1 MKLNQLVAAASVAL
15 MTASGVACVG
25 GDDVGSSASDITEL
39 KDLYRDFRNLDLADL
54 LSITAGF
61 ATDELNDL
69 LEVSDYGQLE
79 LQPTEL
85 YALGQDAQDDLT
97 LNDIDALVSGLVARY
112 GEREL
117 TTEVNLVRRNHLQ
130 QSSDDVYGESAF
142 AIGAGHG
149 WGHKVAGF
157 DDGDVFIGF
166 DASATLE
173 ARVIQAASSEASA
186 HWQSPLA
193 AAKEMRGFV
202 LPRSVADLMALKPGE
217 SYALRGSGRLG
228 VNLGVGVPIL
238 IAAVD
243 AVSYN
248 LVLSAGVRAL
258 LEGEVDVQVV
268 RLEGDEIVIDVGVE
282 QTSVRQARVA
292 MHDGWGVHGLLES
305 HVEIGGISLDL
316 GRLVDKAV
324 QRTLNKKLSLV
335 SAALEKTNNHSRI
348 SVARFRVSLSAA
360 APGSPL
366 EIALQH
372 ALRADLRL
380 AQALS
385 NRSEPG
391 ILAEFELTR
400 SGVSTTSYAGID
412 LLGMSFFR
420 KVQAGEGTIVVQTP
434 GGARSIFFESLHKE
448 SGWFFSSHGYTRVG
462 LSGMVFDHEHPDGA
476 QGEANVLFQVVEG
489 DKKMERDKLLDHLD
503 GIILGVAGE
512 PALTAIEG
520 PANELERFVEVY
532 CPNSE
537 AFDPCREEV
546 LDTPTVK
553 QLRQEGIDALAA
565 ATQDIDEG
573 PRQLVLAA
581 GELRLTAQATYEPK
595 ATWAG
600 PRTSI
605 VVDYRLD
612 DLALGRA
619 LLDHDA
625 SDFQAALLAYLR
637 AAEIDRIDGPSEIA
651 ADREEIGQDAAE
663 LVDEASAVFADKR
676 NRYGQIVATERL
688 ELQAHPELGELG
700 SSAIEIRFPVDSD
713 NAVVYE
719 EAVSRSLAQA
729 RAHVATD
736 LVDELIA
743 VTNQSGTS
751 KHPEQLTA
759 YTLLALTPAT
769 SLDLRL
775 DVDLDVSDTWEQD
788 FTHYRTAGYESLD
801 VYAQGTEV
809 TPIDGGMF
817 DIDELIAVP

>member
-1 MKLNQLVAAASVAL
+1 MKLNQLVAAACVAL
-15 MTASGVACVG
+15 VTASGVACVG
-25 GDDVGSSASDITEL
+25 SDDVGSGESDLTEL
-39 KDLYRDFRNLDLADL
+39 KDLYRDFRNLDLGDL
-54 LSITAGF
+54 LSISAGF
-61 ATDELNDL
+61 ATDELNDA

-85 YALGQDAQDDLT
+85 YALGEDAKDDLT
-97 LNDIDALVSGLVARY
+97 VNDIDALVSGLVTRY

-149 WGHKVAGF
+149 WRHKVAGF
-157 DDGDVFIGF
+157 DDGEVFIGF

-173 ARVIQAASSEASA
+173 ARVIQAASSETSA

-258 LEGEVDVQVV
+258 LEGQVDVQVV
-268 RLEGDEIVIDVGVE
+268 RLEGDEVVIDVGVE
-282 QTSVRQARVA
+282 QTSVKEARVA
-292 MHDGWGVHGLLES
+292 LRDGWGVHGLIES
-305 HVEIGGISLDL
+305 HIEIGGISVDL

-335 SAALEKTNNHSRI
+335 SA
-348 SVARFRVSLSAA
+348 LSAA

-385 NRSEPG
+385 NRFEPG
-391 ILAEFELTR
+391 IVAEFELTR

-412 LLGMSFFR
+412 ILGMSFFR

-462 LSGMVFDHEHPDGA
+462 LSGMIFDHEHPDGA

-512 PALTAIEG
+512 PALTALEG
-520 PANELERFVEVY
+520 PANELERYVEVY

-537 AFDPCREEV
+537 AFDPCRDEV

-553 QLRQEGIDALAA
+553 QLRQDGLDALAA
-565 ATQDIDEG
+565 ATQGIDEA

-595 ATWAG
+595 AQWAG

-625 SDFQAALLAYLR
+625 SDFRAALLAYLR
-637 AAEIDRIDGPSEIA
+637 AAEIDRIDGPAEIA
-651 ADREEIGQDAAE
+651 ADREEIAEDAAE
-663 LVDEASAVFADKR
+663 LVAEASAVFADKR

-688 ELQAHPELGELG
+688 ELPAHPELGELG

-713 NAVVYE
+713 RTVIYE

-729 RAHVATD
+729 RSHVATE

-743 VTNQSGTS
+743 VTNQGGTS

-759 YTLLALTPAT
+759 YTLLALTPAA

-788 FTHYRTAGYESLD
+788 FSHYRKAGYESLD

-809 TPIDGGMF
+809 TPIDGGLF

>member
-1 MKLNQLVAAASVAL
+1 MKLNQLVAAACVAL
-15 MTASGVACVG
+15 VTVSGVACVG
-25 GDDVGSSASDITEL
+25 PDDVGSDASDLTEL
-39 KDLYRDFRNLDLADL
+39 KDLYRDFRNLDLNDL
-54 LSITAGF
+54 LSISAGF

-69 LEVSDYGQLE
+69 LEVSNYGGIE

-85 YALGQDAQDDLT
+85 YALGQDAKDDLT
-97 LNDIDALVSGLVARY
+97 LKDIDALVSGLVTRY

-117 TTEVNLVRRNHLQ
+117 TTEVNQVRQRYLQ

-142 AIGAGHG
+142 AIQAGHG
-149 WGHKVAGF
+149 WTHQVGGF
-157 DDGDVFIGF
+157 DEGNVSIGF
-166 DASATLE
+166 DAGATLE
-173 ARVIQAASSEASA
+173 ARVIQASRSEVAA

-202 LPRSVADLMALKPGE
+202 LPRSVNDLMALKPGE

-243 AVSYN
+243 AISYN

-258 LEGEVDVQVV
+258 LEGQVDVQVV

-292 MHDGWGVHGLLES
+292 MRDGWGVHGLIES
-305 HVEIGGISLDL
+305 HIEIGGISVDL

-335 SAALEKTNNHSRI
+335 SASLEKTNNHSRI
-348 SVARFRVSLSAA
+348 SVARFRVNLSAA
-360 APGSPL
+360 TPGSPL

-372 ALRADLRL
+372 VLRADLRL

-385 NRSEPG
+385 NRYEPG
-391 ILAEFELTR
+391 IRAEFELTR
-400 SGVSTTSYAGID
+400 SGVSSTSYAGID
-412 LLGMSFFR
+412 ILGMSFFR

-434 GGARSIFFESLHKE
+434 GGARAIYFESLHKE

-462 LSGMVFDHEHPDGA
+462 LSGMVFDPEHPDGA

-512 PALTAIEG
+512 PALTALEG
-520 PANELERFVEVY
+520 PANELERYVEVY

-537 AFDPCREEV
+537 AFDPCRDEV
-546 LDTPTVK
+546 LDTQTVK
-553 QLRQEGIDALAA
+553 DLRQAGRDALAA
-565 ATQDIDEG
+565 ATQGLDEA

-595 ATWAG
+595 AQWVG
-600 PRTSI
+600 PPTSI

-625 SDFQAALLAYLR
+625 GDFRAALLAYLR
-637 AAEIDRIDGPSEIA
+637 AAEIDRIDGPAEIA
-651 ADREEIGQDAAE
+651 AEREAITQVATKLANDAE
-663 LVDEASAVFADKR
+663 AVFADKR
-676 NRYGQIVATERL
+676 NRYGLLVATERL
-688 ELQAHPELGELG
+688 QLPAHPELGELG
-700 SSAIEIRFPVDSD
+700 SSAIEIRFPVDS
-713 NAVVYE
+713 NNTVVYE
-719 EAVSRSLAQA
+719 DAVSRSLAQA
-729 RAHVATD
+729 RAHVVTE

-743 VTNQSGTS
+743 VSKQDGTS
-751 KHPEQLTA
+751 KHPEQLAA
-759 YTLLALTPAT
+759 YSLLALTPT
-769 SLDLRL
+769 SSVDLRL

-788 FTHYRTAGYESLD
+788 FSHYRKAGYASLD

-809 TPIDGGMF
+809 SPIDGGMF
-817 DIDELIAVP
+817 DIDQLIAVP